1 MLQPSVS
8 CPAGALTPAASFC
21 GVRQADGAKDSTI
34 VMATSLRPIV
44 SLLIGV
50 ALLLAGAGLQVTL
63 LPLRGSAEGFSTFA
77 LGVIGSAYYVGF
89 VTGCLAGPFVI
100 LQAGHIRAF
109 AALVAMAAAAVLAYG
124 LAPDPIAWTCFAR
137 SPAFR
142 SPVSI
147 S

>member
-1 MLQPSVS
+1 
-8 CPAGALTPAASFC
+8 
-21 GVRQADGAKDSTI
+21 
-34 VMATSLRPIV
+34 
-44 SLLIGV
+44 
-50 ALLLAGAGLQVTL
+50 GAGLQVTL

-124 LAPDPIAWTCFAR
+124 LAPDPFAWTL
-137 SPAFR
+137 FR
-142 SPVSI
+142 AVTGFSLAGFYLVIESWLNDRA
-147 S
+147 SNETRGFVMSSYVAV